1 MKLELGI
8 TASGTAINLPL
19 KFANRH
25 GLVTGATGTGKTVT
39 LQRMTEEFSRN
50 GVPVFAADVKGD
62 LSGLAAS
69 GDDAGDAAWRTR
81 AMGREFASN
90 RFPVEFWDIFGRRG
104 LPIRTSVQEMGAQLI
119 SRMLGLNETQQGAI
133 EIAFRIAQKER
144 AYMLTLDD
152 LRWTLS
158 DMLDNR
164 EHVCKE
170 HGNVTAASI
179 SAIQRNLLALEAQGG
194 ANLFGEPP
202 FDILDF
208 IQTNADGRGVINLLH
223 ADQLME
229 APKLYATF
237 LLWLLT
243 ELFRRLPEAGDLNK
257 PKLVFFFDEAHL
269 LFNEAPKSLVQS
281 IERLVRL
288 VRSKGVGV
296 YFVTQSPADVPDTVL
311 AQLGNRIQH
320 ALRAYTPSDQR
331 NVRAA
336 ANAFRPNPRVDVKA
350 EITTMGVGEAL
361 ISLLQDN
368 GVPRQVEKVAII
380 PPSAQIGPISGL
392 ERETMITGSGM
403 KQKYGAEMESFEAS
417 HAFGHRMKDQRGI
430 SYDSTAVAQP
440 YEDRLYLRHVPKLE
454 AADEDQKRPS
464 LAMTLV
470 RVLFWGAFALG
481 GLNFAGLF

>member
-1 MKLELGI
+1 MKLDLGI
-8 TASGTAINLPL
+8 TATGTTISLPL
-19 KFANRH
+19 RFANRH

-39 LQRMTEEFSRN
+39 LQRMAEEFSRK

-62 LSGLAAS
+62 LSGI
-69 GDDAGDAAWRTR
+69 GTG
-81 AMGREFASN
+81 
-90 RFPVEFWDIFGRRG
+90 FPAQLWDIFGRHG
-104 LPIRTSVQEMGAQLI
+104 LPVRTSVQEMGAQLI

-133 EIAFRIAQKER
+133 EIAFRITEKER
-144 AYMLTLDD
+144 SYMLTLDD

-158 DMLDNR
+158 DILDSR
-164 EHVCKE
+164 EDVCKE
-170 HGNVTAASI
+170 HGNVTASSI

-208 IQTNADGRGVINLLH
+208 IQTDSYGRGMINLLH
-223 ADQLME
+223 ADQLRE

-243 ELFRRLPEAGDLNK
+243 ELFRRLPEAGDLHK

-269 LFNEAPKSLVQS
+269 LFRDAPRSLVQS

-296 YFVTQSPADVPDTVL
+296 YFVSQSPADVPDTVL

-336 ANAFRPNPRVDVKA
+336 ANAFRPNPRVDVKS

-361 ISLLQDN
+361 ISLLEDN
-368 GVPRQVEKVAII
+368 GVPGPVEKVAII
-380 PPSAQIGPISGL
+380 SATAQIGPVSDL
-392 ERETMITGSGM
+392 ERETLITRSGM
-403 KQKYGAEMESFEAS
+403 AKKYRADLEPFEAS
-417 HAFGHRMKDQRGI
+417 HAFANRMKAQRGI
-430 SYDSTAVAQP
+430 SYDATAVAQP
-440 YEDRLYLRHVPKLE
+440 YEDRLYLRHVPQFE
-454 AADEDQKRPS
+454 VDEDDPKRPGV
-464 LAMTLV
+464 AMTLL
-470 RVLFWGAFALG
+470 RVVFWGMIALG
-481 GLNFAGLF
+481 GLRVAGVI

>member
-1 MKLELGI
+1 MALDLGVTSNGA
-8 TASGTAINLPL
+8 TASLPL
-19 KFANRH
+19 RFANRH

-39 LQRMTEEFSRN
+39 LQQLAEEFSRN

-62 LSGLAAS
+62 LSGIATS
-69 GDDAGDAAWRTR
+69 
-81 AMGREFASN
+81 
-90 RFPVEFWDIFGRRG
+90 FPAEFWDIYGRKG
-104 LPIRTSVQEMGAQLI
+104 FQIRTSVQEMGAQLI

-133 EIAFRIAQKER
+133 EIAFRISEKEQCFL
-144 AYMLTLDD
+144 LTLDD
-152 LRWTLS
+152 LRWALS

-164 EHVCKE
+164 EDVCKE
-170 HGNVTAASI
+170 HGNITVASI

-208 IQTNADGRGVINLLH
+208 IRTDDTGRGIVNLLH

-243 ELFRRLPEAGDLNK
+243 ELFRRLPEAGDLDK

-269 LFNEAPKSLVQS
+269 LFRDAPRPLVQS

-331 NVRAA
+331 NVKAS
-336 ANAFRPNPRVDVKA
+336 ANSFRPNPGVDVKA
-350 EITTMGVGEAL
+350 EITAMGVGEAL
-361 ISLLQDN
+361 VSMLQDN
-368 GVPRQVEKVAII
+368 GVPQPVEKVRITK
-380 PPSAQIGPISGL
+380 PSAQIGPVSDL
-392 ERETMITGSGM
+392 ERETTIAGSRM
-403 KQKYGAEMESFEAS
+403 FEKYKAGLLPHEAC
-417 HAFGHRMKDQRGI
+417 HAFGNRMKAQRGI
-430 SYDSTAVAQP
+430 EFDATADALPPEDSV
-440 YEDRLYLRHVPKLE
+440 YLKHIPNLGVEELGE
-454 AADEDQKRPS
+454 RPS
-464 LAMTLV
+464 LAKLLLEV
-470 RVLFWGAFALG
+470 GLWGAVVLG
-481 GLNFAGLF
+481 GLKITGAL